1 MAQSH
6 GSSVAGGYGLS
17 GLFRTSSAAGRV
29 TALGALCVLAACCGC
44 DWWLRITE
52 VSGKVTIDGRPAGGV
67 QLVFE
72 PLDAS
77 RPRAFSRTKND
88 GTFSLGRQ
96 GPGNRGGAA
105 AGKYRVKLL
114 SDREG
119 EGEDG
124 TALVIPAEYNTQ
136 STLEFEVVPGRA
148 NTFDIDIKT
157 GNGG

>member
-1 MAQSH
+1 MAHCH
-6 GSSVAGGYGLS
+6 G
-17 GLFRTSSAAGRV
+17 SSAAGGCGLPGLLRPAAAV
-29 TALGALCVLAACCGC
+29 SRTAALCVIVACGGC

-52 VSGKVTIDGRPAGGV
+52 VSGTVTLDGRPAGGV

-72 PLDAS
+72 PLDTS

-88 GTFSLGRQ
+88 GTFRLGRQ
-96 GPGNRGGAA
+96 GPGDRDGAA

-124 TALVIPAEYNTQ
+124 TSLAIPAEYNTQ

-148 NTFDIDIKT
+148 NIFDIDIKT
-157 GNGG
+157 GKGG